1 MPGDRL
7 FENRYACGGLRF
19 QGGRRGRGPQI
30 GGPASTPHRIS
41 LRLPARLLRLPLK
54 GGVIPEACIRSSS
67 ITPPLRGSR
76 REGGARS
83 RAGGGQ
89 TPRPVSQYQQ
99 YAKQRQSPWCP
110 LVVAFVPL
118 RGSAFFGRPR
128 GPASTPHRI
137 SLRLPA
143 QLLRLPLKGGVI
155 GQWRSRRC
163 CDFPSRGE

>member
-1 MPGDRL
+1 MA
-7 FENRYACGGLRF
+7 N
-19 QGGRRGRGPQI
+19 
-30 GGPASTPHRIS
+30 GGPAAATSPQ
-41 LRLPARLLRLPLK
+41 
-54 GGVIPEACIRSSS
+54 GGSDVAACIRRSS

-99 YAKQRQSPWCP
+99 YAKQRQSPWIS
-110 LVVAFVPL
+110 FVDF
-118 RGSAFFGRPR
+118 FFGRR

-143 QLLRLPLKGGVI
+143 RLLRLPLKGGVI
-155 GQWRSRRC
+155 INIGKQRQS
-163 CDFPSRGE
+163 PSWPFVPLGGSPSYCPRLSPLAGARWPPNSGSGITRAR

>member
-1 MPGDRL
+1 MEVLP
-7 FENRYACGGLRF
+7 
-19 QGGRRGRGPQI
+19 
-30 GGPASTPHRIS
+30 
-41 LRLPARLLRLPLK
+41 LRLLLK
-54 GGVIPEACIRSSS
+54 GGVMTSLPACIRRSS

-99 YAKQRQSPWCP
+99 YGKQRQSPWWIS
-110 LVVAFVPL
+110 FVDF
-118 RGSAFFGRPR
+118 FFGRR

-155 GQWRSRRC
+155 INIGKRRQSPSWS
-163 CDFPSRGE
+163 FVPLRGYLFSRGPFLLSQAFSAGRGALASEFRIGNHQSQIAVG